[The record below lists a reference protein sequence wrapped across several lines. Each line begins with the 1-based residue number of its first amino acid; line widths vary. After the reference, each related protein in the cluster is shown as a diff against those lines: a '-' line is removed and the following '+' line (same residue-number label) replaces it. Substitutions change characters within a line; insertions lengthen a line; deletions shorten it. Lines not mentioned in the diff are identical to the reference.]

1 MARYE
6 ENAYNWLKRN
16 GLADKYEHAGIYCI
30 KIDETVVYIG
40 KSYNMLKRVAQH
52 YVAIK
57 TQAEKKY
64 RILAEVQRKGHAIN
78 FDVLYYAKTKGY
90 SAIMAEI
97 GEKEG
102 EYIRKYTPILNTQ
115 IPKED
120 DWHRFDVNT
129 INAREILKS
138 IL

>member
-1 MARYE
+1 
-6 ENAYNWLKRN
+6 
-16 GLADKYEHAGIYCI
+16 
-30 KIDETVVYIG
+30 
-40 KSYNMLKRVAQH
+40 
-52 YVAIK
+52 
-57 TQAEKKY
+57 
-64 RILAEVQRKGHAIN
+64 
-78 FDVLYYAKTKGY
+78 VLYYAKTKGY

>member
-64 RILAEVQRKGHAIN
+64 RILAEAHRKGHAIN
-78 FDVLYYAKTKGY
+78 FDVLYYAKEWEY
-90 SAIMAEI
+90 SEIMSEI

-102 EYIRKYTPILNTQ
+102 EYIRHYMPILNTQ
-115 IPKED
+115 IPKAED
-120 DWHRFDVNT
+120 WNRYESKSVDEQ
-129 INAREILKS
+129 AILQK